1 MKISQ
6 SLIAAAVI
14 AVLPFSAFAG
24 DKDKTPA
31 PMGTTAS
38 AQFNLLDTNS
48 DGRISQAEATRDSKI
63 AFASV
68 DKNSDGYIDSVEFA
82 HRDMTKDSTMPT
94 TGNPANEPA
103 QPRQ

>member
-14 AVLPFSAFAG
+14 VALPLSVFAG

-31 PMGTTAS
+31 PMGTVAS
-38 AQFNLLDTNS
+38 AQFSSLDTNS
-48 DGRISQAEATRDSKI
+48 DGRISQAEAASDSKI
-63 AFASV
+63 MFTSV
-68 DKNSDGYIDSVEFA
+68 DKNGDGYIDGSEFA
-82 HRDMTKDSTMPT
+82 HREMSKESTSD
-94 TGNPANEPA
+94 PA

>member
-14 AVLPFSAFAG
+14 VALPLSAFAG

-31 PMGTTAS
+31 PMGSTAT

-48 DGRISQAEATRDSKI
+48 DGRISQAEAVRDPKI
-63 AFASV
+63 VFASI
-68 DKNSDGYIDSVEFA
+68 DKNSDGFIDTAEFA
-82 HRDMTKDSTMPT
+82 HRGTMKDSTMPS
-94 TGNPANEPA
+94 TGEPA

>member
-1 MKISQ
+1 MNISK

-14 AVLPFSAFAG
+14 AALPLSVFAG
-24 DKDKTPA
+24 DKDKTPPA
-31 PMGTTAS
+31 MGTTAS
-38 AQFNLLDTNS
+38 AQFSSLDTNS

-63 AFASV
+63 VFASV

-82 HRDMTKDSTMPT
+82 HREMTNDSTMPSS
-94 TGNPANEPA
+94 GNEPA

>member
-1 MKISQ
+1 MKISK

-14 AVLPFSAFAG
+14 AVLPLSALAG
-24 DKDKTPA
+24 DKDKSPA

-38 AQFNLLDTNS
+38 AQFNTLDTNS

-63 AFASV
+63 VFASV

-82 HRDMTKDSTMPT
+82 HRDKMNDSTMPR
-94 TGNPANEPA
+94 TGDPAAEPA